1 MRSDAEIT
9 QSKHEFKKEKKSGGT
24 LHLRSI
30 PSALMIDCISEQPYP
45 DAALHN
51 LINSCEKR
59 AGPMILI
66 MSKRVV
72 AKAIT
77 SSRSENCKLLKAKFT
92 YENLLQIYQCKA
104 RRLGLRK
111 HSRAFLNAYNHNNGR
126 RHATQRIFSTQINL
140 LSLQDKDKLG

>member
-9 QSKHEFKKEKKSGGT
+9 QSKHELKKEKKSGGT

-30 PSALMIDCISEQPYP
+30 PTALMIDCISEQPYP

-104 RRLGLRK
+104 RRLGLK
-111 HSRAFLNAYNHNNGR
+111 SIKECFCTYNYIDSRYQQLKENLIHIFIFLF
-126 RHATQRIFSTQINL
+126 IFT
-140 LSLQDKDKLG
+140 KR